1 MDLSDEGMDIDDLNE
16 PLTVNDIITTIESRI
31 GLDKNSAESL
41 KPQKQVLDD
50 VLEYG
55 VGQLE
60 TEIGID
66 SNKIGI
72 VGPAVSELIMQGED
86 LRDPESHLKA
96 CRNMLEG
103 TMKDQENTIFF
114 INYNKNIDIK
124 NIRLE
129 KTEATGA
136 SCFTTRKKTS
146 SFTTIQLPIQIK
158 NMQ

>member
-1 MDLSDEGMDIDDLNE
+1 MDLSDEDMDIDDLNE
-16 PLTVNDIITTIESRI
+16 PLTANDIITTIESQI

-60 TEIGID
+60 KEIGID
-66 SNKIGI
+66 SKKIGI

-86 LRDPESHLKA
+86 HKDPENYLKA

-103 TMKDQENTIFF
+103 TMRDQENTIFF
-114 INYNKNIDIK
+114 INYNKNVDIK
-124 NIRLE
+124 
-129 KTEATGA
+129 KT
-136 SCFTTRKKTS
+136 
-146 SFTTIQLPIQIK
+146 
-158 NMQ
+158 

>member
-1 MDLSDEGMDIDDLNE
+1 M
-16 PLTVNDIITTIESRI
+16 
-31 GLDKNSAESL
+31 
-41 KPQKQVLDD
+41 LDD

-60 TEIGID
+60 TQIGID

-72 VGPAVSELIMQGED
+72 VGPAVSELIMQGEE

-114 INYNKNIDIK
+114 IN
-124 NIRLE
+124 
-129 KTEATGA
+129 
-136 SCFTTRKKTS
+136 
-146 SFTTIQLPIQIK
+146 
-158 NMQ
+158 